1 MKNIFLEKSYTKC
14 SGDISSSP
22 FSKKTKLGISLD
34 QWSEILHSLFVFY
47 IQVKDY
53 QNMLK

>member
-14 SGDISSSP
+14 SGDTSSNL

-34 QWSEILHSLFVFY
+34 QWSEILRSLFVFY